1 MPYTLW
7 SRGRLLGES
16 DLGWVQVF
24 ENLRTGWFHPAP
36 NGEKFMRVL
45 TGTGPALMALSRMM
59 RDPVRE
65 LARGV
70 DTEPTADYPRDV
82 RRTTE
87 YADLVS
93 IVDELEALQLEL
105 RDPEGL
111 PVDVESMGVDDT
123 HWKISLVSK
132 KDRRKIE
139 RMYPGE
145 PWEAD
150 SPPLPRYTIQVRLRG
165 VPRRR
170 LKISGLDD

>member
-16 DLGWVQVF
+16 ELGWIQVF
-24 ENLRTGWFHPAP
+24 ENLKTGWFHPSPA
-36 NGEKFMRVL
+36 GKKFLRVL
-45 TGTGPALMALSRMM
+45 TGTGPALMALGKMM
-59 RDPVRE
+59 RDPVRA
-65 LARGV
+65 LARNV
-70 DTEPTADYPRDV
+70 DTEPDADYPRDV
-82 RRTTE
+82 RQTTE

-105 RDPEGL
+105 RDPEGR

-123 HWKISLVSK
+123 HWKISLVPK
-132 KDRRKIE
+132 KIRRKIDG
-139 RMYPGE
+139 RHPGE
-145 PWEAD
+145 PWQAD

-170 LKISGLDD
+170 LQVSGLDD